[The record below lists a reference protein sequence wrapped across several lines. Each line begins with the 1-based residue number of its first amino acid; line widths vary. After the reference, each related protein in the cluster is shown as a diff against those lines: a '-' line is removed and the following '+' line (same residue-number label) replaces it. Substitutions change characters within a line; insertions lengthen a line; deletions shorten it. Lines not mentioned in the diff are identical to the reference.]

1 MATLFQSFRSSTL
14 SKRLLI
20 YALQRLE
27 LLDEETLDMENLQFA
42 LGRTTT
48 AEFKDVGVR
57 LKVWTDEIPSPP
69 PTPSPFCRKPRVWL
83 T

>member
-1 MATLFQSFRSSTL
+1 MATIFQSFRSSTL

-20 YALQRLE
+20 YALRRLE

-57 LKVWTDEIPSPP
+57 LKVCPVLQST
-69 PTPSPFCRKPRVWL
+69 T
-83 T
+83 